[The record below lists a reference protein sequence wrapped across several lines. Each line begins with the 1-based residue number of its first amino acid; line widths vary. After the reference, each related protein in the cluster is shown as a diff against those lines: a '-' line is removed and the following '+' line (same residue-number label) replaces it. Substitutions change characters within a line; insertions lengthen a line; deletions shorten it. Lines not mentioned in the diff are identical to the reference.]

1 MLQGFKYYS
10 CSITVEYSKRKY
22 KKYINDPSIA
32 VPKLTRYDHFKNST
46 WLASHVQLTASF
58 WIPRSRFF
66 TQQVDQAKLRSH
78 EITSL
83 QEIETTTNEF
93 AVSQTSLEGIQST
106 VDNEA
111 ETQPFDETTTCEIET
126 FTGKCAS
133 RDSESDCSDSTEI
146 SFDNDFD
153 SQAFDSFSDSGDSS
167 SDIDDHESVD
177 LAEDKGPNDNSLQ
190 KSFSAQEEACMAILS
205 SIARHCITTE
215 AAKDIIDLFK
225 LLCPGNELLQSLSYA
240 NVYQVCGN
248 CSVFIYDIC
257 ERCLGLFPADVE
269 DQVICSTPGCDR
281 CVLIRALWI
290 VHNFRL

>member
-1 MLQGFKYYS
+1 MNLPCPKPAWRAFRVLLTMKQK
-10 CSITVEYSKRKY
+10 CSHSMKRLL
-22 KKYINDPSIA
+22 
-32 VPKLTRYDHFKNST
+32 V
-46 WLASHVQLTASF
+46 
-58 WIPRSRFF
+58 RSRRLQVNVLHE
-66 TQQVDQAKLRSH
+66 TQKAIVVTLLKFRL
-78 EITSL
+78 
-83 QEIETTTNEF
+83 TTT
-93 AVSQTSLEGIQST
+93 
-106 VDNEA
+106 
-111 ETQPFDETTTCEIET
+111 
-126 FTGKCAS
+126 
-133 RDSESDCSDSTEI
+133 
-146 SFDNDFD
+146 D

-167 SDIDDHESVD
+167 SDIDDQESVD

-248 CSVFIYDIC
+248 CSVFVYDIC
-257 ERCLGLFPADVE
+257 ERCLGLSPADVG

>member
-22 KKYINDPSIA
+22 KKYIDDPSIA
-32 VPKLTRYDHFKNST
+32 VPKSTRYDHFKNST
-46 WLASHVQLTASF
+46 WPASHVQLTTSLL
-58 WIPRSRFF
+58 ISQSPFF
-66 TQQVDQAKLRSH
+66 TQQVDQATLLSH

-93 AVSQTSLEGIQST
+93 ATSQTSLEDIQST

-111 ETQPFDETTTCEIET
+111 ETQPSDETATCEIET

-146 SFDNDFD
+146 SSDNDFD
-153 SQAFDSFSDSGDSS
+153 SQAFDSFSDSGDSG
-167 SDIDDHESVD
+167 SDINDQESVD
-177 LAEDKGPNDNSLQ
+177 LADDKGPNDSSLQ
-190 KSFSAQEEACMAILS
+190 KSFSAQEEACMAILLL
-205 SIARHCITTE
+205 IARHCITTE
-215 AAKDIIDLFK
+215 AAKDIDLFK
-225 LLCPGNELLQSLSYA
+225 LLCPGNELLQSLHYA

-248 CSVFIYDIC
+248 CSVFVYDIC